1 MTIALSQDALLSSM
15 QNPYSPLSPQGG
27 LVIPPRPLTSALW
40 VGDLDPSV
48 EEAYLFD
55 IFNAIAPVNNI
66 RIPRNSVTRAS
77 LGYAYVNFQLADD
90 ARKALEA
97 LNYSEIKG
105 RACRIM
111 WSQRDPQMR
120 RSNVNNIFI
129 KNLSPEITSRELNE
143 TFKVF
148 GVIQS
153 CKIPTDSLGR
163 SKGYGFV
170 QFDDNDAAMEALN
183 NINGMEFRGRVV
195 EVQPYLP
202 RPQRN
207 RTDVWTNLY
216 VKNIPKSW
224 TKKQLDDLFSPFG
237 EITSS
242 TIKVGDDNQSK
253 GFGFVDYKEHSS
265 SEKAI
270 AELNGKDVTTLPG
283 APSAEEKMKV
293 LKAAL
298 ADAEAKA
305 EKALATLT
313 AAKEAAATAAAL
325 VIKLKGGEKSAEN
338 DEAIKAAEISS
349 ASQATA
355 LKDAETASANATAAA
370 KVASEALE
378 KHDVVLFYVS
388 RAQPISERERL
399 VKEKREQANAERAQ
413 KWAGC
418 NLYVRNLDP
427 SVTDDILRK
436 DFGVFG
442 KIISVKVSRDAE
454 GSSKGFGF
462 VCLSLPEEASKA
474 KEALNRKMLF
484 GKPLFVTLFERKET
498 RQLRLSQQ
506 QSSRFIPS
514 GGLGGV
520 GQAGV
525 RLGMPLGG
533 NMMGAGPL
541 NPYVMLQPQVASALF
556 AGMSSNPHF
565 AAVMRQMAPDTMAA
579 LMANYVNNLSSMMR
593 QQQQAAFQAQQ
604 GQRTSTGGG
613 LASPSAQGPP
623 QQTNVPRP
631 QQNGAFVP
639 QQGAGAVN
647 MQIGAPQTMQF
658 SQQGGGLGS
667 GYNNASFLGGG
678 QQIQAMQQQAVYQQQ
693 MQQQQA
699 MHLVQQ
705 QSVLQQQAAQS
716 SSQQNNFS
724 QRNPQQQQQQ
734 QQQQQPSGGVVGG
747 FRIGSGPTAP
757 NVPSSTRT
765 GAQPST
771 APSTQGGVRGL
782 PGLAQVAGVS
792 QKPGSQSSQSGAGA
806 SASNSSAQSVG
817 GTSSSHGSEIFLQQ
831 LRDSD
836 PAKRKNLIG
845 ERLYSQISLKQP
857 ALVGKITGMLL
868 DGMEDT
874 ELLHLIESPQDLE
887 GRIKE
892 ALDVLEQ
899 HRKM

>member
-1 MTIALSQDALLSSM
+1 M
-15 QNPYSPLSPQGG
+15 
-27 LVIPPRPLTSALW
+27 IPPRPLTSALW

-66 RIPRNSVTRAS
+66 RIPRNSVTRVS

-105 RACRIM
+105 RSCRIM

-153 CKIPTDSLGR
+153 CKIPTDSMGR

-242 TIKVGDDNQSK
+242 TIKVGDDDQSK
-253 GFGFVDYKEHSS
+253 GFGFVDYKEHAS

-270 AELNGKDVTTLPG
+270 SELNGKDVTTLPG

-293 LKAAL
+293 LKATL
-298 ADAEAKA
+298 AEAEAQA
-305 EKALATLT
+305 EKALAVFT
-313 AAKEAAATAAAL
+313 AAKDAAASAAAL
-325 VIKLKGGEKSAEN
+325 VVKLKGGEKSAEN

-349 ASQATA
+349 AAQASA
-355 LKDAETASANATAAA
+355 LKDAEVASTNATTAA
-370 KVASEALE
+370 KAASDALE

-388 RAQPISERERL
+388 RAQPMSERERL

-418 NLYVRNLDP
+418 NLYVRNLEP

-442 KIISVKVSRDAE
+442 KVISVKVSRDLE
-454 GSSKGFGF
+454 GTSKGFGF
-462 VCLSLPEEASKA
+462 VCLSLPEEAGKA
-474 KEALNRKMLF
+474 KDALNRKMLF

-506 QSSRFIPS
+506 SSRYIPA
-514 GGLGGV
+514 GGV
-520 GQAGV
+520 GQAGI

-533 NMMGAGPL
+533 MGGNMMGAGQL
-541 NPYVMLQPQVASALF
+541 NPLAMMQPQVASALF
-556 AGMSSNPHF
+556 AGMASNPHF
-565 AAVMRQMAPDTMAA
+565 AAVMRQMAPDTLAA
-579 LMANYVNNLSSMMR
+579 LMANYMNNLSNMMR

-604 GQRTSTGGG
+604 GQRTSSSGG
-613 LASPSAQGPP
+613 LSSPSAQGPAP
-623 QQTNVPRP
+623 QTNTQRP
-631 QQNGAFVP
+631 QQNGAFAPQPGASGVP
-639 QQGAGAVN
+639 VN
-647 MQIGAPQTMQF
+647 MQGVGPQQMPF
-658 SQQGGGLGS
+658 SQQGVGLSAG
-667 GYNNASFLGGG
+667 GYNVSFLGGG
-678 QQIQAMQQQAVYQQQ
+678 QQIQAMQQQAMFQQQ

-699 MHLVQQ
+699 MQLVQQ
-705 QSVLQQQAAQS
+705 QAAMQQQQAAQVAA
-716 SSQQNNFS
+716 QQNNFS
-724 QRNPQQQQQQ
+724 QRNPSQ

-747 FRIGSGPTAP
+747 FRIGGGQTAP
-757 NVPSSTRT
+757 NVPAGART
-765 GAQPST
+765 GTQPSGT
-771 APSTQGGVRGL
+771 PSTTQGGVRGL
-782 PGLAQVAGVS
+782 PGLAQVASVS
-792 QKPGSQSSQSGAGA
+792 QKPGSQSQSGAGA
-806 SASNSSAQSVG
+806 SAANSIQNG
-817 GTSSSHGSEIFLQQ
+817 GGVSSSQGSEVFLQQ

-836 PAKRKNLIG
+836 PTKRKNLIG
-845 ERLYSQISLKQP
+845 ERLYSQISVSQP
-857 ALVGKITGMLL
+857 NFVGKITGMLL